1 MLCLLAIHCKSGF
14 TFILFTY
21 ILVTVGGR
29 MISTTGALEAAHAQ
43 ATGEM
48 VLLSE
53 QQLIDCAV
61 GFNNFGCN
69 GGLPS
74 QAFEYIRYS
83 GGLDTEDAYPYKAED
98 GACQFNELS
107 VGAQVY
113 DVVNITLV
121 SYILQLQRSPLSIY
135 KFKI

>member
-1 MLCLLAIHCKSGF
+1 MNVCACKSF
-14 TFILFTY
+14 VSFPLFSY

-29 MISTTGALEAAHAQ
+29 LISTTGALEAAHAQ

-121 SYILQLQRSPLSIY
+121 SYILQLQRSPLSI
-135 KFKI
+135 

>member
-1 MLCLLAIHCKSGF
+1 
-14 TFILFTY
+14 
-21 ILVTVGGR
+21 
-29 MISTTGALEAAHAQ
+29 
-43 ATGEM
+43 M

-113 DVVNITLV
+113 DVVNITMV
-121 SYILQLQRSPLSIY
+121 SYIKKFKRPLLSI
-135 KFKI
+135 